1 MRKSKQFLGIV
12 LLILVLLVGVSCSTL
27 SSQEDTTDTTLGI
40 TSENS
45 LESNEGELVS
55 EYIANISS
63 DNMIKTI
70 TFLSSK
76 DNARVTGFEGE
87 SAAADYITEH
97 FKNLGLEATEESFPV
112 KAYAPL
118 SLSLQVVSEENRVI
132 EEAKALSYSLGTDEA
147 GLTAEV
153 VNVGLGADE
162 DYKDLDVTGKMV
174 LISRGGEY
182 FYIKTDRAAQKGA
195 IGAIFYDPTS
205 EGAISATL
213 TRLSK
218 IPAVSI
224 APKTAQSLIDSINS
238 DKGLT
243 VNLKLDIIHKD
254 ATSKNII
261 SVYPS
266 TNNPDGKIVI
276 VGAHYDGVD
285 TPAAN
290 DNASGTSVIL
300 EIARIL
306 KEQKVELPFDVKFI
320 AFGAEE
326 IGLVGSNYYANHMD
340 IDEKNATIAM
350 LNFDMVGVGDTFEI
364 SMAGGENASKLI
376 GLARNALKEMGLS
389 LDVSQKEN
397 SDHSSFSYVGI
408 PAILIEAGPFKD
420 YHTDKD
426 TVEGIEPAVLSNS
439 CELGI
444 KLLVE
449 ELTKQFN

>member
-1 MRKSKQFLGIV
+1 MR
-12 LLILVLLVGVSCSTL
+12 GV
-27 SSQEDTTDTTLGI
+27 
-40 TSENS
+40 
-45 LESNEGELVS
+45 
-55 EYIANISS
+55 
-63 DNMIKTI
+63 
-70 TFLSSK
+70 
-76 DNARVTGFEGE
+76 
-87 SAAADYITEH
+87 
-97 FKNLGLEATEESFPV
+97 
-112 KAYAPL
+112 
-118 SLSLQVVSEENRVI
+118 
-132 EEAKALSYSLGTDEA
+132 
-147 GLTAEV
+147 
-153 VNVGLGADE
+153 
-162 DYKDLDVTGKMV
+162 
-174 LISRGGEY
+174 
-182 FYIKTDRAAQKGA
+182 
-195 IGAIFYDPTS
+195 
-205 EGAISATL
+205 
-213 TRLSK
+213 
-218 IPAVSI
+218 
-224 APKTAQSLIDSINS
+224 
-238 DKGLT
+238 T

-254 ATSKNII
+254 ATSKNI
-261 SVYPS
+261 SCVYPS
-266 TNNPDGKIVI
+266 TNNPDGKVVI

-426 TVEGIEPAVLSNS
+426 TVEGIEPTVLSNS